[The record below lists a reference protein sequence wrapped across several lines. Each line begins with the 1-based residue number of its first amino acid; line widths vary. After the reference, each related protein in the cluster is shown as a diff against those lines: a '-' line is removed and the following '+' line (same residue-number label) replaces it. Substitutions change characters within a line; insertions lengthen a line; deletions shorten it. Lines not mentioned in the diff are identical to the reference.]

1 MVLGPIIGAAIG
13 IYGASKQASAAKS
26 AQQERNN
33 ATEAQ
38 YQYNKE
44 RWNMDKQKML
54 ADRDFKVREIEE
66 RARQEGQLAAYKDAS
81 NARQYNY
88 QLQIRNH
95 QQDTNER
102 MFAKSEEIYE
112 YQLGM
117 NAMEER
123 AARMDE
129 RQQLQEIQTEK
140 RYEKNEAYI
149 DGLLAEGA
157 IRARGIEGRSA
168 DKARSV
174 ATMKAATALTLLD
187 LSLQNATTAS
197 QSAIE
202 SIKRDRRVADLNAY
216 ASKMLDPGVLP
227 MPLEPLATPQAT
239 FMYPRV
245 YEDYDFGPEPVMG
258 AMISPSSASA
268 AVWGSSITSLA
279 GAASDIVKVLL
290 LTYNGKSNKTTTLRQ
305 GW

>member
-1 MVLGPIIGAAIG
+1 MLGIIAPIVGAAVG
-13 IYGASKQASAAKS
+13 IYGANKSANAAKS
-26 AQQERNN
+26 AQKERNN

-38 YQYNKE
+38 YEYNKE
-44 RWNMDKQKML
+44 RWEMDKQKML
-54 ADRDFKVREIEE
+54 ADRDYKVQEIEE
-66 RARQEGQLAAYKDAS
+66 RARQEGQLAAFKDAS

-88 QLQIRNH
+88 QLQIRNK

-102 MFAKSEEIYE
+102 MFAKSDEIFR

-129 RQQLQEIQTEK
+129 RQQLQEIHEEK

-149 DGLLAEGA
+149 DGILAEGA
-157 IRARGIEGRSA
+157 IRARGIEGRSV

-174 ATMKAATALTLLD
+174 ATMKAATSLALLN

-279 GAASDIVKVLL
+279 GAASDIVKGFTPNV
-290 LTYNGKSNKTTTLRQ
+290 
-305 GW
+305 

>member
-1 MVLGPIIGAAIG
+1 MLIPALVGAAVG
-13 IYGASKQASAAKS
+13 IYGANKSANAAKS
-26 AQQERNN
+26 AQKERNN

-38 YQYNKE
+38 YEYNKE
-44 RWNMDKQKML
+44 RWEMDKQKML
-54 ADRDFKVREIEE
+54 ADRDYKVKEIEE
-66 RARQEGQLAAYKDAS
+66 RARQEGQLAAFKDAS

-88 QLQIRNH
+88 QLQIRNK

-102 MFAKSEEIYE
+102 MFAKSDEIFR

-129 RQQLQEIQTEK
+129 RQQLQEIHEEK

-149 DGLLAEGA
+149 DGILAEGA
-157 IRARGIEGRSA
+157 IRARGIEGRSV

-174 ATMKAATALTLLD
+174 ATMKAATSLALLN

-227 MPLEPLATPQAT
+227 MPLQPLATPQAT

-279 GAASDIVKVLL
+279 GAASDIVKGFTPNV
-290 LTYNGKSNKTTTLRQ
+290 
-305 GW
+305 

>member
-279 GAASDIVKVLL
+279 GAASDIVKGFTPNV
-290 LTYNGKSNKTTTLRQ
+290 
-305 GW
+305 

>member
-1 MVLGPIIGAAIG
+1 MFGIIAPIVGAAVG
-13 IYGASKQASAAKS
+13 IYGANKQANAAKD

-44 RWNMDKQKML
+44 RWEMDKQKML
-54 ADRDFKVREIEE
+54 ADRDYKVQEIEE
-66 RARQEGQLAAYKDAS
+66 RARQEGQLAAFKDAS

-88 QLQIRNH
+88 QLQIRNK

-102 MFAKSEEIYE
+102 MFAKSDEIFR

-129 RQQLQEIQTEK
+129 RQQLQEIHEEK

-149 DGLLAEGA
+149 DGILAEGA
-157 IRARGIEGRSA
+157 IRARGIEGRSV

-174 ATMKAATALTLLD
+174 ATMKAATSLALLD

-227 MPLEPLATPQAT
+227 MPIQPLATPQAT

-245 YEDYDFGPEPVMG
+245 YEDYDFGPEPVRG

-268 AVWGSSITSLA
+268 AVWGSSISSLA
-279 GAASDIVKVLL
+279 GAASQIVSGFTPKV
-290 LTYNGKSNKTTTLRQ
+290 
-305 GW
+305 

>member
-1 MVLGPIIGAAIG
+1 MVLPALIGAAVG

-26 AQQERNN
+26 AQNERNN

-54 ADRDFKVREIEE
+54 ADRDFKIREIEE

-102 MFAKSEEIYE
+102 MFAKSEEIFQ

-216 ASKMLDPGVLP
+216 ASKMLDPGELP
-227 MPLEPLATPQAT
+227 MPVVPLLTPQAT

-245 YEDYDFGPEPVMG
+245 FEDYDFGPEPVRG

-268 AVWGSSITSLA
+268 QVWGSSISSLA
-279 GAASDIVKVLL
+279 GTASDIIS
-290 LTYNGKSNKTTTLRQ
+290 GFTTRV
-305 GW
+305 

>member
-1 MVLGPIIGAAIG
+1 MFGIIAPIVGAAVG
-13 IYGASKQASAAKS
+13 IYGANKQANAAKS

-44 RWNMDKQKML
+44 RWEMDKQKML
-54 ADRDFKVREIEE
+54 ADRDYKVQEIEE
-66 RARQEGQLAAYKDAS
+66 RARQEGQLAAFKDAS

-88 QLQIRNH
+88 QLQIRNK

-102 MFAKSEEIYE
+102 MFAKSDEIFR

-129 RQQLQEIQTEK
+129 RQQLQEIHEEK

-149 DGLLAEGA
+149 DGILAEGA
-157 IRARGIEGRSA
+157 IRARGIEGRSV

-174 ATMKAATALTLLD
+174 ATMKVATSLALLD

-227 MPLEPLATPQAT
+227 MPIQPLATPQAT

-245 YEDYDFGPEPVMG
+245 YEDYDFGPEPVRG

-268 AVWGSSITSLA
+268 AVWGSSISSLA
-279 GAASDIVKVLL
+279 GAASQIVSGFTPKV
-290 LTYNGKSNKTTTLRQ
+290 
-305 GW
+305 

>member
-1 MVLGPIIGAAIG
+1 MVLPALIGAAVG

-26 AQQERNN
+26 AQNERNN

-44 RWNMDKQKML
+44 RWDMDKQKML
-54 ADRDFKVREIEE
+54 ADRDFKIREIEE

-102 MFAKSEEIYE
+102 MFAKSEEIFQ

-123 AARMDE
+123 AARTDE

-216 ASKMLDPGVLP
+216 ASKMLDPGELP
-227 MPLEPLATPQAT
+227 MPVQPLATPMPT

-245 YEDYDFGPEPVMG
+245 FEDYDFGPEPVRG

-268 AVWGSSITSLA
+268 QVWGSSISSLA
-279 GAASDIVKVLL
+279 GTASQIVSSFIPSV
-290 LTYNGKSNKTTTLRQ
+290 
-305 GW
+305 

>member
-1 MVLGPIIGAAIG
+1 MFGIIAPIVGAAVG
-13 IYGASKQASAAKS
+13 IYGANKQANAAKD

-44 RWNMDKQKML
+44 RWEMDKQKML
-54 ADRDFKVREIEE
+54 ADRDYKVQEIEE
-66 RARQEGQLAAYKDAS
+66 RARQEGQLAAFKDAS

-88 QLQIRNH
+88 QLQIRNK

-102 MFAKSEEIYE
+102 MFAKSDEIFR

-129 RQQLQEIQTEK
+129 RQQLQEIHEEK

-149 DGLLAEGA
+149 DGILAEGA
-157 IRARGIEGRSA
+157 IRARGIEGRSV

-174 ATMKAATALTLLD
+174 ATMKAATSLALLD

-227 MPLEPLATPQAT
+227 MPIEPLATPMAT

-245 YEDYDFGPEPVMG
+245 YEDYDFGPEPVQG

-268 AVWGSSITSLA
+268 QVWGSSISSLA
-279 GAASDIVKVLL
+279 GAASQIVSSF
-290 LTYNGKSNKTTTLRQ
+290 TPSI
-305 GW
+305 